1 MKWNGSAKFDLYLT
15 RQKTLFSNS
24 MIWGLFVTPQE
35 NYGLRRTVSGIFIRF
50 HKVNFDNL
58 GNCPSKPLKN
68 DKKDIRHLQRFK
80 KRINS
85 KMTSYSHLRDISLGN
100 LKIWIDVS
108 FCSWYLIKCRLFMIT
123 RCFSSL
129 KTVAPSR
136 RKFFV

>member
-1 MKWNGSAKFDLYLT
+1 MRTFCNTARKYD
-15 RQKTLFSNS
+15 
-24 MIWGLFVTPQE
+24 
-35 NYGLRRTVSGIFIRF
+35 GLRRRVSGIFIRF
-50 HKVNFDNL
+50 HEVNFDNL

-68 DKKDIRHLQRFK
+68 DKKDIRRLQRFK

-108 FCSWYLIKCRLFMIT
+108 FCSRYLIKCRLFMIT
-123 RCFSSL
+123 GCFSSL

-136 RKFFV
+136 RKFFCLIFNLLLPSFAKQVQNKFFCT